1 MRNLSTTGKNLEN
14 PLPTSLKPMRPNE
27 KLNQAAQIQA
37 DYCAQMNQ
45 LTQDQPRNRSR
56 FKVPDRLK
64 EVGYHGQAWEA
75 GGAGAPLA
83 EYPTDWMKSETHYRP
98 WWSLDAP
105 NEDDV
110 GFGVAK
116 STRRCPETELPFRDG
131 KCHIE
136 MA

>member
-1 MRNLSTTGKNLEN
+1 MRRMPDRKRPTPFLLWA
-14 PLPTSLKPMRPNE
+14 PLT
-27 KLNQAAQIQA
+27 
-37 DYCAQMNQ
+37 CAVQ
-45 LTQDQPRNRSR
+45 R

-64 EVGYHGQAWEA
+64 EVGYNGQAWEA

-83 EYPTDWMKSETHYRP
+83 EYPTDRMKSETHYRP

-116 STRRCPETELPFRDG
+116 SAAGIWYVVALAGTGD
-131 KCHIE
+131 K
-136 MA
+136 